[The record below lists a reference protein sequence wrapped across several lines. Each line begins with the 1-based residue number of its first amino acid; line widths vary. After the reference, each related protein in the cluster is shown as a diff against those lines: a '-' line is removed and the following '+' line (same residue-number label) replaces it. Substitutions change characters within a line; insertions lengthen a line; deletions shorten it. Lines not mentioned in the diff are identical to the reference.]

1 MKEKNM
7 TMNVCKNNIYTRA
20 WKPRIERTPKRSIE
34 LRCPVSPIYNYI
46 LLVKFSMRH
55 SLFFVALL
63 NSDRPFF
70 FLFST
75 ATTTHWEIL
84 CNFFRSLS
92 SLYYLAALFS
102 MLFRCH
108 SFKVHDTDFPCWNFL
123 FFFQFF
129 FHISIKPQHSLRF
142 KTFVFT
148 TFPSLSSWWLSSNV
162 HIQYLHLPLSF
173 CFSLICF
180 RNTSCNRKLRFV
192 VVVVFV
198 GAFVK

>member
-1 MKEKNM
+1 
-7 TMNVCKNNIYTRA
+7 MNVCKNNIYTRA

-70 FLFST
+70 FCSQPRQRPIEKFYAIFSALYRHFT
-75 ATTTHWEIL
+75 IWLRYSQCFFAVIHSKFMTQIFHVEIS
-84 CNFFRSLS
+84 C
-92 SLYYLAALFS
+92 
-102 MLFRCH
+102 
-108 SFKVHDTDFPCWNFL
+108 

-148 TFPSLSSWWLSSNV
+148 TFPSLRSW
-162 HIQYLHLPLSF
+162 
-173 CFSLICF
+173 
-180 RNTSCNRKLRFV
+180 
-192 VVVVFV
+192 
-198 GAFVK
+198 